1 LAETALKSVIVSG
14 ISGNRTKSVALI
26 ETPVLDSTTG
36 KVLRTK
42 ICGFR
47 QPKIGKNSSLLAV
60 HKLSAKKVKRI
71 VHAMKMERKR
81 QGIVEMVE
89 EEEVEEEKGEEMEV
103 VLNGVGTTIGGP
115 KA

>member
-1 LAETALKSVIVSG
+1 MS
-14 ISGNRTKSVALI
+14 TKKDRIQEL
-26 ETPVLDSTTG
+26 EE
-36 KVLRTK
+36 
-42 ICGFR
+42 
-47 QPKIGKNSSLLAV
+47 PKIGKNSSLLAV

-81 QGIVEMVE
+81 QGIVEDVEMV

>member
-1 LAETALKSVIVSG
+1 
-14 ISGNRTKSVALI
+14 
-26 ETPVLDSTTG
+26 
-36 KVLRTK
+36 
-42 ICGFR
+42 
-47 QPKIGKNSSLLAV
+47 
-60 HKLSAKKVKRI
+60 
-71 VHAMKMERKR
+71 MKMERKR